1 VAQEN
6 KAETPVEAA
15 KPMQAAAPAAA
26 VAAEPFSLLNPQQEA
41 INGRAAMLGFVIAI
55 GTELASGQSVWS
67 QIAGE

>member
-1 VAQEN
+1 MAQEN

-26 VAAEPFSLLNPQQEA
+26 VADEPFSLLNPQQEA